1 MSLAAYASDVP
12 LGRMGRP
19 EDVAAAVSFLASAEA
34 AFVTGER
41 IKVNGGHTLG

>member
-12 LGRMGRP
+12 LGRMGRS